1 MRWQLQWQQWPY
13 YRQLMRLD
21 RPIGTYLLLW
31 PTLWAL
37 WLLSSGLPDLTLLA
51 VFSSGVVLMRSAGCV
66 INDYADRNFDGHV
79 ERTKTRPLAAGLVS
93 SGEAL
98 QLFVLLLLCSASLL
112 LFLSPATQLLAL
124 VAVVLA
130 TLYPF
135 MKRFT
140 YLPQFVLGA
149 AYSWG
154 IPMAAMAVT
163 GTIPLWV
170 WGLYLANLVWT
181 VAYDSF
187 YAMVDMQDDQKI
199 GVKSTALLFGRYC
212 HPIIAGLQLLFLMLM
227 AWVGQQND
235 LGLFFYAAL
244 VLVLFSFVHQHW
256 QAKTQGRA
264 GCFQAFLNN
273 HYSGLLLFAGIGLD
287 FLVRT

>member
-1 MRWQLQWQQWPY
+1 MRWQLQWQHWPY

-21 RPIGTYLLLW
+21 KPIGIYLLLW
-31 PTLWAL
+31 PTWWAL
-37 WLLSSGLPDLTLLA
+37 WLVSSGLPDLTLLL
-51 VFSSGVVLMRSAGCV
+51 VFSAGVVLMRSAGCV

-79 ERTKTRPLAAGLVS
+79 ERTKARPLALGVVS
-93 SGEAL
+93 STEAL
-98 QLFVLLLLCSASLL
+98 QLFLLLLILSASLL
-112 LFLSPATQLLAL
+112 LFLNPSTQLLSL
-124 VAVVLA
+124 VAGLLA

-154 IPMAAMAVT
+154 IPMAAMAVI
-163 GTIPLWV
+163 GSVPLWIWV
-170 WGLYLANLVWT
+170 LYLANLVWT
-181 VAYDSF
+181 VAYDTF
-187 YAMVDMQDDQKI
+187 YAMVDQEDDRKI

-212 HPIIAGLQLLFLMLM
+212 HAVIAALQLLFLSLM
-227 AWVGQQND
+227 VWIGQQNG
-235 LGLFFYAAL
+235 LGLFYYATLAL
-244 VLVLFSFVHQHW
+244 VLLSFAHQHW

-273 HYSGLLLFAGIGLD
+273 HYSGLLLFMGIGLS
-287 FLVRT
+287 LL

>member
-1 MRWQLQWQQWPY
+1 
-13 YRQLMRLD
+13 MRLD
-21 RPIGTYLLLW
+21 RPIGIYLLLW
-31 PTLWAL
+31 PTWWAL
-37 WLLSSGLPDLTLLA
+37 WLVSSGFPDLRLLF
-51 VFSSGVVLMRSAGCV
+51 VFSAGVVLMRSAGCV

-79 ERTKTRPLAAGLVS
+79 ERTKTRPLAAGFVS
-93 SGEAL
+93 AEEAL

-112 LFLSPATQLLAL
+112 LFLNPATQLLSL
-124 VAVVLA
+124 VAVLLA

-135 MKRFT
+135 MKRVT

-163 GTIPLWV
+163 GSIPLWI
-170 WGLYLANLVWT
+170 WALYLANLVWT
-181 VAYDSF
+181 VAYDTF
-187 YAMVDMQDDQKI
+187 YAMVDRDDDLKI
-199 GVKSTALLFGRYC
+199 GVKSTALLFGRFC
-212 HPIIAGLQLLFLMLM
+212 HPVIATLQLLFLALM

-235 LGLFFYAAL
+235 LGLFFYAGL
-244 VLVLFSFVHQHW
+244 LFVLLSFIHQHW

-273 HYSGLLLFAGIGLD
+273 HYSGLLLFAGLGLS
-287 FLVRT
+287 LL

>member
-1 MRWQLQWQQWPY
+1 MRWQLEWRQWPY

-21 RPIGTYLLLW
+21 RPIGIYLLLW
-31 PTLWAL
+31 PTWWAL
-37 WLLSSGLPDLTLLA
+37 WLVSSGLPDLTLLM
-51 VFSSGVVLMRSAGCV
+51 VFSAGVVLMRSAGCV

-79 ERTKTRPLAAGLVS
+79 ERTKARPMAAGLVS

-98 QLFVLLLLCSASLL
+98 QLFVLLLGCSATLL
-112 LFLSPATQLLAL
+112 LFLNPATQLLSF
-124 VAVVLA
+124 VAVLLA

-163 GTIPLWV
+163 GSVPLWV
-170 WGLYLANLVWT
+170 WALYLANLAWT
-181 VAYDSF
+181 VAYDTF
-187 YAMVDMQDDQKI
+187 YAMVDREDDRKI

-212 HPIIAGLQLLFLMLM
+212 HPVIAALQLVFLSLM
-227 AWVGQQND
+227 AWVGHQNS
-235 LGLFFYAAL
+235 LGVFFYAAL
-244 VLVLFSFVHQHW
+244 LLVLLSFIHQHW

-273 HYSGLLLFAGIGLD
+273 HYSGLLLFAGIGLS
-287 FLVRT
+287 LL